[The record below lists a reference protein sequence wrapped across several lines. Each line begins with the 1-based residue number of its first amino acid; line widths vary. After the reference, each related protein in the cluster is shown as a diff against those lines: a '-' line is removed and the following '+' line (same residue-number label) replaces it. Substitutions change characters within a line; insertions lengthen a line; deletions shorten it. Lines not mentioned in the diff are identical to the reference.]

1 MNFLTETHT
10 LTGPCG
16 YLGTIRAFDLWE
28 LRKSREACIEGV
40 ANIAS
45 LSYGNEAAKNPEALF
60 KSIVDRGHLSCLEFV
75 PFPEMGDYADDFKP
89 CLPRDSLRCAPD
101 MINPERCNPKFYW
114 GESAI
119 KEQDEWYPATAFLVE
134 SPILTIRQWF
144 RHRAFSYLEMS
155 RRYVKGSKVPFEFY
169 GADNAKER
177 EAAHYAESIA
187 LYDELCS
194 WGEPPERARRVI
206 PVGAFSRFWAGG
218 YNHDWKDSFTRLR
231 SEKHAQTEIRLF
243 SEFIQDIVK

>member
-75 PFPEMGDYADDFKP
+75 PFPYLGDGKPTLPSHSLRRYPSLVEADYQFGEDNGEDDF
-89 CLPRDSLRCAPD
+89 
-101 MINPERCNPKFYW
+101 
-114 GESAI
+114 
-119 KEQDEWYPATAFLVE
+119 PATAFLVE

-169 GADNAKER
+169 GNDTAEER
-177 EAAHYAESIA
+177 ELKFYIEAVELYEELIA
-187 LYDELCS
+187 K
-194 WGEPPERARRVI
+194 GEPPERARRVM

-243 SEFIQDIVK
+243 SEFIQDIVR

>member
-16 YLGTIRAFDLWE
+16 HLGTIRAFDLWE

-45 LSYGNEAAKNPEALF
+45 LSYGNEAAKNPETLF

-75 PFPEMGDYADDFKP
+75 PFPYLGDGKPTLPSHSLRRYPSLVEAEYNFGEDNGEDDF
-89 CLPRDSLRCAPD
+89 
-101 MINPERCNPKFYW
+101 
-114 GESAI
+114 
-119 KEQDEWYPATAFLVE
+119 PATAFLVE

-155 RRYVKGSKVPFEFY
+155 RRYTSGKKIPFEFY

>member
-75 PFPEMGDYADDFKP
+75 PTMDLSEGHGS
-89 CLPRDSLRCAPD
+89 LPAHSLRKDPGMVDWEGFFGNREVVAGLC
-101 MINPERCNPKFYW
+101 
-114 GESAI
+114 
-119 KEQDEWYPATAFLVE
+119 PATAFLVE

-243 SEFIQDIVK
+243 SEFIQDIVR

>member
-60 KSIVDRGHLSCLEFV
+60 KSIVERGHLSCLEFV
-75 PFPEMGDYADDFKP
+75 PFPDWGGYTDRYKP
-89 CLPRDSLRCAPD
+89 VLPRDSIRFAPKLAED
-101 MINPERCNPKFYW
+101 ERYFV
-114 GESAI
+114 ESCI
-119 KEQDEWYPATAFLVE
+119 VPIERRYPATAFLVE

-169 GADNAKER
+169 GADTAKER
-177 EAAHYAESIA
+177 EAAHYVESIA

-194 WGEPPERARRVI
+194 FGEPPERARRVI
-206 PVGAFSRFWAGG
+206 PQGAFSRFWAGG